1 MPRTEVFAL
10 ADELMLLIKNAK
22 KIPLTDTAMVNQNSA
37 IDLIKRII
45 SAYDPQLDAAQK
57 IVDNEE
63 HIITD
68 AQHKADTS
76 MRDAQNQAQGMVN
89 EANTYAQTTKQ
100 NADSYYAELR
110 AKAEEESNAVV
121 ADAQAR
127 AQNMIEDAKAQAD
140 ELVSK
145 TTVLA
150 RAEAQAQKLLD
161 NANQHAQAL
170 HSQTQAE
177 ISGLIEH
184 VDATISAQ
192 LNDLRAIRQNLAAVP
207 PQQYEGADGQ

>member
-22 KIPLTDTAMVNQNSA
+22 KIPLTDTAMVNQNA
-37 IDLIKRII
+37 GIDLVKRII

-63 HIITD
+63 HIIMD
-68 AQHKADTS
+68 AQHKADEA
-76 MRDAQNQAQGMVN
+76 MKDAQNQAQGMVT
-89 EANTYAQTTKQ
+89 EANAYAQTTKQ
-100 NADSYYAELR
+100 NADSYYADLR
-110 AKAEEESNAVV
+110 AKAEEESNAVL

-127 AQNMIEDAKAQAD
+127 AQNMIEDARAQAD

-150 RAEAQAQKLLD
+150 RAEAQAQELLD

-170 HSQTQAE
+170 RSQTQQE
-177 ISGLIEH
+177 LGSLLEH
-184 VDATISAQ
+184 IDANLAAQ
-192 LNDLRAIRQNLAAVP
+192 LNDLRAIRQNVAG
-207 PQQYEGADGQ
+207 PQQPYEDMEEQ

>member
-1 MPRTEVFAL
+1 MARTEVFAL

-22 KIPLTDTAMVNQNSA
+22 KLPLTDTALVNQNTG

-63 HIITD
+63 HIIMD
-68 AQHKADTS
+68 AQHKADQS
-76 MRDAQNQAQGMVN
+76 MKDAQNQAQGMVN
-89 EANTYAQTTKQ
+89 EANSYAQTTKQ
-100 NADSYYAELR
+100 NADSYYADLR
-110 AKAEEESNAVV
+110 AKAEEEANAVV

-140 ELVSK
+140 TLVSE
-145 TTVLA
+145 TTILA
-150 RAEAQAQKLLD
+150 RAEAQAQELLE
-161 NANQHAQAL
+161 NANQHAL
-170 HSQTQAE
+170 SLRNQTQHDL
-177 ISGLIEH
+177 GNLLDH

-192 LNDLRAIRQNLAAVP
+192 LGDLRAIRQNVAGAQP
-207 PQQYEGADGQ
+207 HYEEDEQ

>member
-1 MPRTEVFAL
+1 MARTEVFAL

-22 KIPLTDTAMVNQNSA
+22 KIPLTDTAMVNQNAA
-37 IDLIKRII
+37 IDLVKRII

-63 HIITD
+63 HIIMD
-68 AQHKADTS
+68 AQHKADQS
-76 MRDAQNQAQGMVN
+76 MKDAQNQAQGMVT

-100 NADSYYAELR
+100 NADSYYTDLR

-127 AQNMIEDAKAQAD
+127 AQNMIEDAKAHAD

-145 TTVLA
+145 TTILA
-150 RAEAQAQKLLD
+150 RAEAQAQELLD

-170 HSQTQAE
+170 RSQTQNE
-177 ISGLIEH
+177 LGVLLDH

-192 LNDLRAIRQNLAAVP
+192 LNDLRTIRQNVTGA
-207 PQQYEGADGQ
+207 PQQYEEAGGQ